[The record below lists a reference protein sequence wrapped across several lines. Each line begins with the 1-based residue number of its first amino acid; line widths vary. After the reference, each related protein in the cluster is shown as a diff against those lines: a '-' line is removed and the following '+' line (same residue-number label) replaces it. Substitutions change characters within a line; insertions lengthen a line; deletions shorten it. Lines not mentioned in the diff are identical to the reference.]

1 MHLSVVGRPD
11 RARALATVR
20 AAVEAGVT
28 LIDTADSYALGPED
42 LHHNELLVAEGLRDM
57 GVAGRAVLV
66 ATKAGHTRPDGRWEV
81 DGRPSH
87 LRAACLR
94 SLQALRTDS
103 IGLYQLHRP
112 DPKVPYVESVGAL
125 KDLRDEGLVQQI
137 GISNVDV
144 AHVRLAADVLGPGG
158 LAAVQNELSPAVRTG
173 RAALDECA
181 RLGVAYLLYSPLGG
195 VGQGTRL
202 ALSSPCLAQIAHTRG
217 VSVQRVALA
226 WELSLG
232 DHVLPIPGCS
242 RPETVRDCAMAGRLR
257 LSPAE
262 LAELSASLPILP

>member
-11 RARALATVR
+11 RGRALATVR

-28 LIDTADSYALGPED
+28 LIDTADSYSLGPED
-42 LHHNELLVAEGLRDM
+42 LHHNELLVAESLRGL
-57 GVAGRAVLV
+57 GAAGQAVLV
-66 ATKAGHTRPDGRWEV
+66 ATKGGHIRPGGRWEV

-94 SLQALRTDS
+94 SLEALGTDS

-112 DPKVPYVESVGAL
+112 DPKVPYEESVGAL
-125 KDLRDEGLVQQI
+125 KDLKDEGLVQQV
-137 GISNVDV
+137 GVSNVDI
-144 AHVRLAADVLGPGG
+144 AHVRLAAGVLGPGG
-158 LAAVQNELSPAVRTG
+158 LAAVQNELSPTVRTG
-173 RAALDECA
+173 GAVLDECA

-195 VGQGTRL
+195 VGHGSQL
-202 ALSSPCLAQIAHTRG
+202 ARSSPCLERIAHTHA
-217 VSVQRVALA
+217 VSVQQVALA

-242 RPETVRDCAMAGRLR
+242 RPETARDCAMAVRLQLR
-257 LSPAE
+257 DAE